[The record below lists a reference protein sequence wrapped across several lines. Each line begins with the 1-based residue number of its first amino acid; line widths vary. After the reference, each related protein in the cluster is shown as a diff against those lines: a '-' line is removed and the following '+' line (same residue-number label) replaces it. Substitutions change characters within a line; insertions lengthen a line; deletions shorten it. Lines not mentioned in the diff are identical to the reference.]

1 VESLLHA
8 YPILRLSRVMP
19 PIFPIGIHPSMV
31 PEDYNGAGSKAAP
44 NNELQNAQARLMSGE
59 SLTLVRVTSHRQRQ
73 RLFTALGRRLLSL
86 RNGDPFA
93 PGEFYLLTTQEM
105 VAASSIRP
113 PPGKARRPQKGLSI
127 CWASEDARGLE
138 ESKQRLQEFENGL
151 DIAPSA

>member
-1 VESLLHA
+1 
-8 YPILRLSRVMP
+8 M
-19 PIFPIGIHPSMV
+19 FPIETHPSLA
-31 PEDYNGAGSKAAP
+31 PGDYNGAGSKSAP

-105 VAASSIRP
+105 LAASSIRP
-113 PPGKARRPQKGLSI
+113 PLGKARRPQKGLSI
-127 CWASEDARGLE
+127 CWASEDARGLQA
-138 ESKQRLQEFENGL
+138 SKQRLQEFENGR
-151 DIAPSA
+151 DIAHSAG